1 MTSHEHSSMSSV
13 NPQAEKLNQTIE
25 KNNPAVHR
33 MLSEKGKNIFFPKG
47 GILKQSADAKGKKF
61 NATIGIS
68 TKDDGTPLVLPS
80 LSHQIGIDPKNY
92 APYAPSFGLMN
103 LRKKWQEKI
112 REKNPSLKG
121 KDISLPVVTSGLTH
135 GLSIAAYL
143 FLDQE
148 DTLILPDKF
157 WGNYKLIFQ
166 NGFGVKLSTFNT
178 FKNEQFDTKSLE
190 WSLKE
195 SPKGKKVVLL
205 NIPNNPTGY
214 TPSEAEAD
222 RIVEVLKQSAE
233 AGNEL
238 VVFCDDAYFGLL
250 YEKGLLSESLFARL
264 VNLHENILA
273 VKMDG
278 ATKEEYAWGFRVAF
292 VTFGGKNLTEETLES
307 FEQKTAGS
315 IRGNISN
322 CCHLSQSLLLNLFES
337 ETYEEEKK
345 ANYHVLKERYDEVRS
360 ILNTNKERFA
370 PYFNPLPFN
379 SGYFM
384 CIELTENL
392 DGEQVRQILLKEYD
406 TGVIA
411 TGNLI
416 RIAFSAVGKK
426 QIPELFENIFH
437 ACQSL

>member
-1 MTSHEHSSMSSV
+1 MSSV
-13 NPQAEKLNQTIE
+13 NPQADKLNQTIE
-25 KNNPAVHR
+25 KNNPAVRR
-33 MLSEKGKNIFFPKG
+33 MLSEKGKSIFFPKG

-68 TKDDGTPLVLPS
+68 VSDDGTPLVLPS
-80 LSHQIGIDPKNY
+80 LQKQIGIDPKNY
-92 APYAPSFGLMN
+92 APYAPSFGLLP

-112 REKNPSLKG
+112 RETNPSLSG

-135 GLSIAAYL
+135 GLSMAAYL
-143 FLDQE
+143 FLDPE
-148 DTLILPDKF
+148 DTLILSDKF

-166 NGFGVKLSTFNT
+166 NGFDAKFSTFNT
-178 FKNEQFDTKSLE
+178 FKDGAFDIESLE
-190 WSLKE
+190 WTLKE

-222 RIVEVLKQSAE
+222 KIVEVLRQSAE

-238 VVFCDDAYFGLL
+238 VVICDDAYFGLL
-250 YEKGLLSESLFARL
+250 YEEGLLNESLFARL
-264 VNLHENILA
+264 VDLHENILA
-273 VKMDG
+273 VKIDG

-292 VTFGGKNLTEETLES
+292 VTFGGKNLSPETLEA
-307 FEQKTAGS
+307 FEQKTAGA

-337 ETYEEEKK
+337 KIYDQEKKQNYDILAERYEE
-345 ANYHVLKERYDEVRS
+345 VRAVMQA
-360 ILNTNKERFA
+360 NKERFA
-370 PYFNPLPFN
+370 PYFKALPFN

-384 CIELTENL
+384 CVELADNIES
-392 DGEQVRQILLKEYD
+392 EQLRQVLLEKYD

-416 RIAFSAVGKK
+416 RIAFSSIGKS
-426 QIPELFENIFH
+426 QIPELFENIFN
-437 ACQSL
+437 ACQEI

>member
-1 MTSHEHSSMSSV
+1 MSCF
-13 NPQAEKLNQTIE
+13 NPQAEKLNHIIE
-25 KNNPAVHR
+25 TNNPAVHQ
-33 MLSEKGKNIFFPKG
+33 MLSEKGKSIFFPKG
-47 GILKQSADAKGKKF
+47 GILKQSAEAKGKKF

-68 TKDDGTPLVLPS
+68 TQDDGTPLVLPS
-80 LSHQIGIDPKNY
+80 LEKQIGIDPKNY
-92 APYAPSFGLMN
+92 APYAPSFGLMS

-112 REKNPSLKG
+112 REKNPTLEG

-135 GLSIAAYL
+135 GLSTAAYL
-143 FLDQE
+143 FLDPG
-148 DTLILPDKF
+148 DTLVLPDKF

-166 NGFGVKLSTFNT
+166 NGFEAKLATFNT
-178 FKNEQFDTKSLE
+178 FKDGRFDVESLE
-190 WSLKE
+190 WALKE

-214 TPSEAEAD
+214 TPSEEEAD
-222 RIVEVLKQSAE
+222 RIIEILKQCAD

-238 VVFCDDAYFGLL
+238 VVLCDDAYFGLL
-250 YEKGLLSESLFARL
+250 YEEGLLKESLFAKL
-264 VNLHENILA
+264 VDLHESILA

-292 VTFGGKNLTEETLES
+292 VTFGGKNLSAETLEA

-337 ETYEEEKK
+337 DTYEAEKEQS
-345 ANYHVLKERYDEVRS
+345 YHVLEERYHEVRS
-360 ILNTNKERFA
+360 VLEANKERFN
-370 PYFNPLPFN
+370 PYFKPLPFN

-384 CIELTENL
+384 CIELADNL
-392 DGEQVRQILLKEYD
+392 DGEAVRQVLLEQYD

-416 RIAFSAVGKK
+416 RIAFSSIGKP
-426 QIPELFENIFH
+426 QIPELFENIYN
-437 ACQSL
+437 ACKALGS